1 MKFFFLILM
10 FLFLNFSPALAQ
22 VTTTPSSGQ
31 CSSSSS
37 TACSNFNQSSPS
49 PTPSTGSSPSSSPS
63 SSPTPETPTPE
74 PHAGFWAIVS
84 AAIANPGGAVNAF
97 INMIVDFIGSVF
109 PSTPDN
115 LKIGNLINSVGD
127 SMPAVGRGIVREF
140 FVIFSSCFGLA
151 LVIKIYKLIP
161 FKAS

>member
-1 MKFFFLILM
+1 MKIFFLILM
-10 FLFLNFSPALAQ
+10 LLLLNSSPALAQ
-22 VTTTPSSGQ
+22 VTTTPSTGQ

-37 TACSNFNQSSPS
+37 SGCSDFNQPSPS
-49 PTPSTGSSPSSSPS
+49 PTPSTGLSPSPSPS
-63 SSPTPETPTPE
+63 PSPTPEPRSD
-74 PHAGFWAIVS
+74 FWAIVS

-115 LKIGNLINSVGD
+115 LKIGSLINSVGD

-140 FVIFSSCFGLA
+140 FVTFSSCFGLA